1 MNFAYTILDE
11 GDLAHSYEGNH
22 CLAIFR
28 APDNYESLKCALL
41 DIIKEVSPLQ
51 FISVNGQQYKIE
63 FYMGGDWKYL
73 ATVTGEYNYNIIAR
87 LCSLTKVQICV
98 IVYLREASC

>member
-28 APDNYESLKCALL
+28 APDNYESLKCALS
-41 DIIKEVSPLQ
+41 DIIKEVSSLQ
-51 FISVNGQQYKIE
+51 FNGQQYKIE

-73 ATVTGEYNYNIIAR
+73 ATVTGEYII
-87 LCSLTKVQICV
+87 L
-98 IVYLREASC
+98 

>member
-28 APDNYESLKCALL
+28 APENYESLKCALS
-41 DIIKEVSPLQ
+41 DIIEEVSSLQ

-73 ATVTGEYNYNIIAR
+73 ATVTGEYII
-87 LCSLTKVQICV
+87 L
-98 IVYLREASC
+98 